1 MMIHNQENV
10 NIENVS
16 PAASP
21 LTPLPPPPPTFSSP
35 LASPSPLNSPLM
47 SPYNSPND
55 PNGTSM
61 GINTQKFLM
70 LFLVTPAPQTL
81 TLDFAAKV
89 IHGIHQV
96 EKTRLTRIRRLYDI
110 ANILQ
115 SLGLIRKVQ
124 VTDGRG
130 KKPAF
135 QFIGPDVSGMT
146 LTEEEKKQMP
156 ATRQKNSLLAVGRNL
171 VLGDT
176 DKPEQA
182 ASVKRAR
189 SLSEERPGPVK
200 LVRTRSESR
209 VTEQVTAAA
218 SASAAASL
226 FELSEVCE
234 VERAKLS
241 PAPEQETAG
250 LMKRPT
256 PGRPPSRKKHL
267 LARYYS
273 DSALLCSSAP
283 RPVTKETAGASVSV
297 TKVSAPDPAPAPSS
311 G

>member
-1 MMIHNQENV
+1 
-10 NIENVS
+10 
-16 PAASP
+16 
-21 LTPLPPPPPTFSSP
+21 
-35 LASPSPLNSPLM
+35 
-47 SPYNSPND
+47 
-55 PNGTSM
+55 
-61 GINTQKFLM
+61 
-70 LFLVTPAPQTL
+70 
-81 TLDFAAKV
+81 
-89 IHGIHQV
+89 
-96 EKTRLTRIRRLYDI
+96 
-110 ANILQ
+110 
-115 SLGLIRKVQ
+115 
-124 VTDGRG
+124 
-130 KKPAF
+130 
-135 QFIGPDVSGMT
+135 MT

-234 VERAKLS
+234 AERAKLS

-250 LMKRPT
+250 LMKPPT
-256 PGRPPSRKKHL
+256 PGRPP
-267 LARYYS
+267 
-273 DSALLCSSAP
+273 SAP
-283 RPVTKETAGASVSV
+283 RPVTKEAGVIVLTVS
-297 TKVSAPDPAPAPSS
+297 PYPAPSFTNPRPERPVLN
-311 G
+311 